1 MSVMNPGVTW
11 GSKAGWCHG
20 CGPRAWAAWILL
32 AWAAWAA
39 GMARGSDAIVEATR
53 TFVVGQAILDVQDPP
68 RVFAAEVTDSMIVDL
83 TEVRVGL
90 HLVGAPSGGGFASE
104 MYVSITKDL
113 AATAVLLNHAG
124 VTTADGGGFGH
135 DGWDVTFRDDGVLG
149 DVHLLDGGF
158 GVVIGEVQPDG
169 RLAPEATSR
178 PALLSGLNGLVGN
191 GTWRLAVGDAQAGG
205 TMRLESWS
213 LTLVGRTNRAPTFVG
228 LSDRTVPEGAAMEVA
243 LAAQDA
249 DVPVQALTF
258 ALVEGPAGAAVA
270 GARFQWTPPEMAG
283 GTTNLVRVAVS
294 DGVDATTNAFQ
305 VVVTEVNQAPSFAAL
320 ADVTLPDLSPY
331 ALALVATDAD
341 VPVQALEYELLS
353 GPDGS
358 EVVGNEIR
366 WTPIPEQLPSTNV
379 FVVRVTDGVASV
391 TNQFVVRLVAP
402 NTAPTL
408 GPMADVEV
416 VEGVG
421 LVLNLSG
428 MDADVPANTLAYSLV
443 SGPTGMTVSA
453 AGRLAWT
460 PGEADGPG
468 GYAVTVRVED
478 DGSPPLDGTQTFLVT
493 VTEVNQDPAFGLV
506 PDVVHAEGTGLAMAL
521 TATDPDLPAQPLTYS
536 LVAGPPGLTLSSA
549 GLLEWIP
556 TEAQGPGVHVVR
568 ARAADSAGGVGE
580 VDFTITVQ
588 EVPSV
593 PVLPALGPFTMP
605 EMAAWTQALGGSDAD
620 LPVQALTYSLVSGP
634 TGLVLGSDGVLVWT
648 PTEGQGPGTYSA
660 TVRLTDETGL
670 SAERSYTL
678 NVSEANRVP
687 VLGSVASQQV
697 VEGLSM
703 VVQLTATDADVPA
716 NALSYAL
723 VSGPVG
729 MTVDPQTGRM
739 EWTPSESQ
747 GPFNHSVT
755 VSVTDNSGSP
765 LSAQV
770 TFVVAV
776 LEANTA
782 PQLAAV
788 ADPSVKEL
796 TTLSLT
802 LSGTDVDLPAN
813 VLRYR
818 LLAAPDGMTI
828 HPATGQVLWT
838 PGKFQ
843 GPSTNVVTAEVYDD
857 GDPSLSA
864 QRTFRVVVLDSNRA
878 PVALGQQLV
887 GTEDTTL
894 AVTLSA
900 TDADGDSVSYVVLKT
915 PLMGTLVGVPP
926 NLTYIPS
933 PNAFGFDEVTF
944 RVNDGTVDSGIAT
957 ISITLNG
964 VNDAPVASDGELS
977 IAEDTSAALVLAA
990 SDVDGDALTYTI
1002 ASGPVRGS
1010 VSGTPPNLIYTPAAN
1025 ATGSDQVTFKVG
1037 DGLVDSGFATVH
1049 ITITPINDAPS
1060 FVKGAD
1066 QTVFDNAGP
1075 VSVPGWATSIV
1086 AGPSDEAGQTLTFLV
1101 TTTNPSLFAVAPAIS
1116 SSGTLS
1122 FTPAERA
1129 SGTCTVSVRL
1139 VDSGGGSLG
1148 GVDTSLVQAFT
1159 ISVQVRPR
1167 VVGRWLAYG
1176 GSAWDTPG
1184 SLGDAAIASDKQ
1196 ALRPGWLSSFAN
1208 VSSYHRGIN
1217 CIMVDIVGM
1226 AGTPNSSDVDARV
1239 GTSTANPG
1247 AWPLAP
1253 SPSGITVRRGAGV
1266 SGSDRVTITWP
1277 DYSIRN
1283 TWLRLRLL
1291 PGARTS
1297 LAEPDE
1303 FYLASVVA
1311 EIGDR
1316 ANEFVVNS
1324 ADVTRIRLAVASQPV
1339 GINSPFDLDR
1349 DGWVNSTDVILAR
1362 LNVTT
1367 DLLRIVPILDLRPR

>member
-11 GSKAGWCHG
+11 ASKAGWCHG

-113 AATAVLLNHAG
+113 AATAVLLNQAG

-158 GVVIGEVQPDG
+158 GVVTGEVQPDG

-191 GTWRLAVGDAQAGG
+191 GTWRLAVGDAHRGG

-228 LSDRTVPEGAAMEVA
+228 LTDRTVPEGAAMDVA

-270 GARFQWTPPEMAG
+270 GGRFQWTPPETAG
-283 GTTNLVRVAVS
+283 GATNVVRVAVS

-320 ADVTLPDLSPY
+320 PDVTLPDLSPY
-331 ALALVATDAD
+331 VLALVATDAD
-341 VPVQALEYELLS
+341 VPEQALEFELLS

-358 EVVGNEIR
+358 EVVGNEFR
-366 WTPIPEQLPSTNV
+366 WTPIAEQMPSTNV
-379 FVVRVTDGVASV
+379 LVVRVTDGVASV

-421 LVLNLSG
+421 LVLNLPG
-428 MDADVPANTLAYSLV
+428 MDADVPANALAYSLV
-443 SGPTGMTVSA
+443 SGPSGMTVSA

-468 GYAVTVRVED
+468 VYAVTVRVED
-478 DGSPPLDGTQTFLVT
+478 DGSPPLGCTQTFQVT
-493 VTEVNQDPAFGLV
+493 VTELNLDPVVGAV
-506 PDVVHAEGTGLAMAL
+506 ADVSLGEGTLLAFAVS
-521 TATDPDLPAQPLTYS
+521 ATDADMPAQAVTYS
-536 LVAGPPGLTLSSA
+536 LASGPAGMTVSAA
-549 GLLEWIP
+549 GLLQWTP

-568 ARAADSAGGVGE
+568 VRATDSAGGVGE
-580 VDFTITVQ
+580 VDFAVTVN
-588 EVPSV
+588 EVPSA
-593 PVLPALGPFTMP
+593 PVLPELGPFALA
-605 EMAAWTQALGGSDAD
+605 EMAAWTQALGGNDAD
-620 LPVQALTYSLVSGP
+620 LPAQALTYSLVSGP
-634 TGLVLGSDGVLVWT
+634 AGLVLGADGVLAWT
-648 PTEGQGPGTYSA
+648 PTEAQGPGTFSA
-660 TVRLTDETGL
+660 TVRLIDETGL
-670 SAERSYTL
+670 SSERSYTL

-697 VEGLSM
+697 AEGLAL
-703 VVQLTATDADVPA
+703 VVPLTATDADVPA

-729 MTVDPQTGRM
+729 MAVDPKTGRV
-739 EWTPSESQ
+739 EWTPSEAQ
-747 GPFNHSVT
+747 GPSNYSVT
-755 VSVTDNSGSP
+755 VSVTDDSVPP
-765 LSAQV
+765 LSSQA

-788 ADPSVKEL
+788 GDRSVKKL

-838 PGKFQ
+838 PGNSQ
-843 GPSTNVVTAEVYDD
+843 GPSTNLVTAEVYDD
-857 GDPSLSA
+857 GAPSLSA
-864 QRTFRVVVLDSNRA
+864 HRTFRVVVLDSNRA

-933 PNAFGFDEVTF
+933 PNALGFDEVTF
-944 RVNDGTVDSGIAT
+944 RVNDGTVDSDIAT

-964 VNDAPVASDGELS
+964 VNDAPVASDGELT

-1075 VSVPGWATSIV
+1075 VSVPGWATSIG

-1101 TTTNPSLFAVAPAIS
+1101 TTTSPSLFAVAPAIS
-1116 SSGTLS
+1116 ASGTLS

-1311 EIGDR
+1311 EIGDQ

-1339 GINSPFDLDR
+1339 GVNSPFDLDR